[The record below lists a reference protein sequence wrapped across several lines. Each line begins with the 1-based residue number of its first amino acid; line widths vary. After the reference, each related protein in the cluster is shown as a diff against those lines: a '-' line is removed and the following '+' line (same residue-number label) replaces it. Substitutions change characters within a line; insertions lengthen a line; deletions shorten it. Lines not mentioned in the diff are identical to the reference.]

1 MAAARVAIAMAEFS
15 ALNYQKFV
23 RILLGTLAPRFF
35 CGVEKPGS

>member
-1 MAAARVAIAMAEFS
+1 MAAACVAIAMAEFS

-23 RILLGTLAPRFF
+23 GILLGTLAPRFF